1 MLTLDQ
7 QLAPFG
13 FTIFYAGEQSQLSL
27 NVNILV
33 LETLVMMVS
42 FMTRMLEQ
50 SAQVSPAWSGWGS
63 PAEKALV

>member
-27 NVNILV
+27 NVNIP
-33 LETLVMMVS
+33 S
-42 FMTRMLEQ
+42 IRDF
-50 SAQVSPAWSGWGS
+50 SDDGFIHDWDAGGS
-63 PAEKALV
+63 LLR

>member
-1 MLTLDQ
+1 MLILDQ

-13 FTIFYAGEQSQLSL
+13 FTMFYVGEQNQLSL

-33 LETLVMMVS
+33 LETLVRMVS
-42 FMTRMLEQ
+42 FMTGMLEQ

-63 PAEKALV
+63 PAAKALV